1 MKQSEALTIINA
13 GASAFITGAPGAG
26 KTYVLNEAIRE
37 MRKNGLSVAVTA
49 STGIA
54 ATHLNGQTIHSWSG
68 VGVSNA
74 LTDTLLKTIRARRGK
89 RIKATDVLVLD
100 EVSMIHAWLFDMVDE
115 VCRKVRKNPA
125 PFGGLQV
132 VISGDFF
139 QLPPVSTSMRNR
151 DVFEPSEEF
160 ISSREKYA
168 AAGKNPEGYITES
181 FAWDALKPV
190 VCYLTEQHRQDDGK
204 LLEVLTDIRGGLV
217 SDDDKQVLASRLG
230 EYPEDDEVAVH
241 LFPTNSQADGLNNA
255 KLAAIDAEPHEFV
268 ATEAGPKNLVER
280 LKKNMLAPERLVLKA
295 GAAVMALRNDQEKQ
309 YVNGSVGRVLRFA
322 PESKGGWP
330 IVEFENGNIVTLKPA
345 AWEMTDGETVLA
357 SVNQVPLRCAWGI
370 TIHKSQGMTLDSAVM
385 DLRRTFAP
393 GMGYVALSRVE
404 NLGGLYLE
412 GINDRAF
419 SVSADAVLLDGSLR
433 EASRRASELLFSE
446 GASAF
451 VAKKED
457 VDFADQQELDIFVS
471 ADSMDSTVNDEFG
484 FDNEFQL
491 KITYC
496 EFVQQC
502 KQVFMSSCAHRLERM
517 NSNVLRM
524 SQLFLRTLREDPADA
539 DVTSAKLMQR
549 AGYIRKSAPGVWT
562 WLPLGLKVLNKVQAI
577 IRDEINGIGAQEVHF
592 PALLPREPYE
602 ATHRWEE
609 YGDNIFRLKDRH
621 QADYLLAPTH
631 EEVFTLLVKD
641 MYSSY
646 KDLPVTLYQIQTKY
660 RDEFRP
666 RAGLIRG
673 REFIMQDG
681 YSFSINEDGLKS
693 AYVEERAA
701 YARIFDRL
709 GIKYVIVHA
718 VSGPMGGSDSEEFL
732 APMPIGEDTFALA
745 PSGKAWNV
753 EALTTPEMQ
762 DVDYSAT
769 PAAEALETPDA
780 KTIEALVKVSNDLHP
795 REDGREWQASD
806 TLKNLIIAV
815 KHPADAEGGE
825 HEEPWREIVAI
836 GIPGDRQVDMKRLEA
851 QFAPAEIEEATEDD
865 LKSHPE
871 FVKGYIG
878 FSVLGPQAR
887 QEGRGIANPVRYLM
901 DAHVAKGSAWITGAD
916 EEGKHVYNAV
926 YGRDFEA
933 DGVVEAAQV
942 RDGDMSPDGSGPLS
956 FERGVEIG
964 QVFQLGL
971 KYSKALGLS
980 VLNENGK
987 AVPVWMGC
995 YGIGVSRVLACL
1007 AETHHDDAGLA
1018 WPMAIAPAQVH
1029 VVATGKDQV
1038 AFDAAEK
1045 VVEELSKQG
1054 IEVIFD
1060 DRPKVSPGV
1069 KFKDAELVGVPLIAV
1084 AGRDTVNNGTIEI
1097 RNRDGSDVEAVPV
1110 DEAASRIAERVNALL
1125 A

>member
-1 MKQSEALTIINA
+1 
-13 GASAFITGAPGAG
+13 
-26 KTYVLNEAIRE
+26 
-37 MRKNGLSVAVTA
+37 
-49 STGIA
+49 
-54 ATHLNGQTIHSWSG
+54 
-68 VGVSNA
+68 
-74 LTDTLLKTIRARRGK
+74 
-89 RIKATDVLVLD
+89 
-100 EVSMIHAWLFDMVDE
+100 
-115 VCRKVRKNPA
+115 
-125 PFGGLQV
+125 
-132 VISGDFF
+132 
-139 QLPPVSTSMRNR
+139 
-151 DVFEPSEEF
+151 
-160 ISSREKYA
+160 
-168 AAGKNPEGYITES
+168 
-181 FAWDALKPV
+181 
-190 VCYLTEQHRQDDGK
+190 
-204 LLEVLTDIRGGLV
+204 
-217 SDDDKQVLASRLG
+217 
-230 EYPEDDEVAVH
+230 
-241 LFPTNSQADGLNNA
+241 
-255 KLAAIDAEPHEFV
+255 
-268 ATEAGPKNLVER
+268 
-280 LKKNMLAPERLVLKA
+280 
-295 GAAVMALRNDQEKQ
+295 
-309 YVNGSVGRVLRFA
+309 
-322 PESKGGWP
+322 
-330 IVEFENGNIVTLKPA
+330 
-345 AWEMTDGETVLA
+345 
-357 SVNQVPLRCAWGI
+357 
-370 TIHKSQGMTLDSAVM
+370 
-385 DLRRTFAP
+385 
-393 GMGYVALSRVE
+393 
-404 NLGGLYLE
+404 
-412 GINDRAF
+412 
-419 SVSADAVLLDGSLR
+419 
-433 EASRRASELLFSE
+433 
-446 GASAF
+446 
-451 VAKKED
+451 
-457 VDFADQQELDIFVS
+457 
-471 ADSMDSTVNDEFG
+471 
-484 FDNEFQL
+484 
-491 KITYC
+491 
-496 EFVQQC
+496 
-502 KQVFMSSCAHRLERM
+502 MSSCANRLERM
-517 NSNVLRM
+517 DSNVLRM
-524 SQLFLRTLREDPADA
+524 SKLFLRTLREDPADA

-577 IRDEINGIGAQEVHF
+577 ICEEINGIGAQEVHF

-602 ATHRWEE
+602 ATNRWEE

-621 QADYLLAPTH
+621 EADYLLAPTH

-646 KDLPVTLYQIQTKY
+646 KDLPLTLYQIQTKY

-673 REFIMQDG
+673 REFIMQDA
-681 YSFSINEDGLKS
+681 YSFSIDEDGLKS

-732 APMPIGEDTFALA
+732 APMAIGEDTFALA

-762 DVDYSAT
+762 DVDCSAT
-769 PAAEALETPDA
+769 PKMEALDTPDA

-795 REDGREWQASD
+795 RKDGREWQASD

-815 KHPADAEGGE
+815 KHPADAVGGE

-836 GIPGDRQVDMKRLEA
+836 GVPGDRQVDMKRLEA

-878 FSVLGPQAR
+878 AGVLGPQAR
-887 QEGRGIANPVRYLM
+887 KDGSKVACPVRYLM

-995 YGIGVSRVLACL
+995 YGIGVSRVIACL

-1097 RNRDGSDVEAVPV
+1097 RDRNGSNVEAVPV
-1110 DEAASRIAERVNALL
+1110 DEAAARIVERVSELL